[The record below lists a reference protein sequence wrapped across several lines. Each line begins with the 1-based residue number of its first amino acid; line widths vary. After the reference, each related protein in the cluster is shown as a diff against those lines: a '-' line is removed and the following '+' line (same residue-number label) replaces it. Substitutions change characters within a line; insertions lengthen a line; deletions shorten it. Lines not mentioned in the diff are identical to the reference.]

1 MRSDTQA
8 SKIQLEVFGLLADLR
23 YQVSRCCAEVRILT
37 YLVQHSTTIVLLGY
51 NLHVK
56 WWIIFMMDF
65 FYFAALRVDA
75 IKYIAHSF

>member
-37 YLVQHSTTIVLLGY
+37 YLVQHST
-51 NLHVK
+51 N
-56 WWIIFMMDF
+56 IIMMLPTCKAMDYF
-65 FYFAALRVDA
+65 YEECFYFAVLK
-75 IKYIAHSF
+75 I